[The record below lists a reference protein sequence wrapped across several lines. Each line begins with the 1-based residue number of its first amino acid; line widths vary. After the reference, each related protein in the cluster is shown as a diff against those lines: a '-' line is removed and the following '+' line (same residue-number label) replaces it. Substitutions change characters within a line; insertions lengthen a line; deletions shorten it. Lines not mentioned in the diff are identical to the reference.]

1 MNYIQYIIQPI
12 NVFFGCKNFETFH
25 YYYFDRTIFCK
36 NSHFYFFFKNS
47 FELSIVVVYYY

>member
-1 MNYIQYIIQPI
+1 MNYIQYIIQHI

-36 NSHFYFFFKNS
+36 NSHFYFFWKNP
-47 FELSIVVVYYY
+47 LNYP